1 MLSDAKQKLLRVWLM
16 SLVVLF
22 VAQSGS
28 SAVDARYTHTK
39 MMISKRL
46 RQPKPEKRN
55 PNYQCIRLISVQKAA
70 KIATDFCRT
79 SDNGAQAIYNG
90 EYDVDVNKVRYF
102 YFDMAY
108 VLSKRKALRTKDIS
122 VLSLFVDSAGK
133 AVYRVVEFKS
143 DGKIFYVPG
152 KRLQK

>member
-1 MLSDAKQKLLRVWLM
+1 M
-16 SLVVLF
+16 LVVLF

-28 SAVDARYTHTK
+28 SSVDARYTHVK

-70 KIATDFCRT
+70 KIATDFCHT
-79 SDNGAQAIYNG
+79 PNNGAHAIYNG
-90 EYDVDVNKVRYF
+90 KFDVDVNKVRYF
-102 YFDMAY
+102 YFDIAY
-108 VLSKRKALRTKDIS
+108 VLNRRKELRTKDIS
-122 VLSLFVDSAGK
+122 VLSVFVDGAGK
-133 AVYRVVEFKS
+133 AVYQVVEFKS